1 MQIICI
7 YVPNSLDSGPCKL
20 ICFFWSFVLHKL
32 LTKDYPVSVLLGLC
46 TQASSDAGRILN
58 SKHIISNCSD
68 IAHAIGPHLYVQV
81 KEQFGLMLWHRSFPS
96 TSFLAPHLTSSAK
109 GGWAE
114 RVIYWTHLFICQTF
128 SSHNLWSTCWSAIPP
143 TKTPWEKLQKWTIL
157 TPVSQPMKLIWWV
170 ELDHFWW
177 RLQMHFR
184 LMAVKATNCTHLHP
198 YLGKPTIWA

>member
-1 MQIICI
+1 MKVESEVI
-7 YVPNSLDSGPCKL
+7 YLTPSSNFHSVKQSANYLHLCPKTLWILDHAKL
-20 ICFFWSFVLHKL
+20 FVFFWSFVLHKL

-58 SKHIISNCSD
+58 TKHRISNCSD

-109 GGWAE
+109 GGRAE

-143 TKTPWEKLQKWTIL
+143 TKKTAEVNNSHTGF
-157 TPVSQPMKLIWWV
+157 TTY
-170 ELDHFWW
+170 EAD
-177 RLQMHFR
+177 
-184 LMAVKATNCTHLHP
+184 LMS
-198 YLGKPTIWA
+198 WAGSFLMEASDAF